1 MLESAFF
8 LAWLGVVVA
17 CGAITWRVV
26 QQAWAW
32 RQQLGVWVQLLAVF
46 ATVAATAMVLGTTLG
61 GVRGILAVMA
71 GGEEP
76 ARKARLLGEAI
87 ADAINATVY
96 GLAAL
101 IPALWILHLCVRRA
115 RVSSIT

>member
-8 LAWLGVVVA
+8 LVWLGFVLA
-17 CGAITWRVV
+17 CGAVTWRVV
-26 QQAWAW
+26 QQTWTW
-32 RQQLGVWVQLLAVF
+32 RQQLGVWVQLLALL

-61 GVRGILAVMA
+61 GVRGILAVVA
-71 GGEEP
+71 GGEDP

-101 IPALWILHLCVRRA
+101 IPALWLLRVFVRRA